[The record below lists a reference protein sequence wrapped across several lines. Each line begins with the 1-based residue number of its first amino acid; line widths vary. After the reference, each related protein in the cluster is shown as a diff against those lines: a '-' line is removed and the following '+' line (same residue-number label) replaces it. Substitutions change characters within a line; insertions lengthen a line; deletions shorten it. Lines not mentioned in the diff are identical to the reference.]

1 MKVSEILAGS
11 TKAYPSIE
19 IVPPLRGIT
28 KDELLE
34 SIAPF
39 MEFSPKYINVTS
51 HRDEF
56 EYREEAD
63 GSFSRHLLRNRI
75 NETTVCAAIMSKYD
89 VEVVPHLICGGST
102 KEEIESKLDNL
113 EFLGINNIVAL
124 RGDSMT
130 GEKRFTPTPGGYSFA
145 SELVEGIRSYQ
156 GSAGYKRKRGMD
168 SSTSLGMTEG
178 GNGMTEGGN
187 GKTERGNGM
196 TEKELGRGKRL
207 AEERFFCIGVGAYP
221 EKHFEAANIETD
233 ILNLKRKVDAGADYI
248 ITQMFFDNKVYYDFV
263 EKCRAAGITVPIVPG
278 LKPLSTARQISV
290 LPEAFSLDIPLE
302 LTGEIEK
309 HRNDKEAVYRI
320 GTEWCTM
327 QCKDLLK
334 HGVPAV
340 HFYTMGKSRNIT
352 DILRECF

>member
-1 MKVSEILAGS
+1 MKISEILAGS

-51 HRDEF
+51 HRDEY
-56 EYREEAD
+56 EYRQEAD

-102 KEEIESKLDNL
+102 KEEVESKLDNL
-113 EFLGINNIVAL
+113 TFLGINNIVAL
-124 RGDSMT
+124 RGDSMA
-130 GEKRFTPTPGGYSFA
+130 GEKRFTPTPGGYGYA
-145 SELVEGIRSYQ
+145 SELVEGIRNYQ
-156 GSAGYKRKRGMD
+156 GSNSYRR
-168 SSTSLGMTEG
+168 
-178 GNGMTEGGN
+178 
-187 GKTERGNGM
+187 
-196 TEKELGRGKRL
+196 GRGSE
-207 AEERFFCIGVGAYP
+207 ADDRFFCIGVGAYP

-233 ILNLKRKVDAGADYI
+233 ILNLKKKVDAGADYI
-248 ITQMFFDNKVYYDFV
+248 ITQMFFDNQVYYDFV
-263 EKCRAAGITVPIVPG
+263 EKCRAAGITVPIIPG
-278 LKPLSTARQISV
+278 LKPISTARQVSV

-302 LTGEIEK
+302 LTQEIEK
-309 HRNDKEAVYRI
+309 NSTAKDAVYRI

-327 QCKDLLK
+327 QCKDLIA

>member
-1 MKVSEILAGS
+1 MKVSEILAS
-11 TKAYPSIE
+11 SQKAFPSIE

-28 KDELLE
+28 KDELLD

-39 MEFSPKYINVTS
+39 MEFKPKYINVTS

-56 EYREEAD
+56 EYREAED
-63 GSFSRHLLRNRI
+63 GTFSRHLIRNRI
-75 NETTVCAAIMSKYD
+75 SETTVCAAIMSKYD
-89 VEVVPHLICGGST
+89 VEVVPHLICGGNT
-102 KEEIESKLDNL
+102 KEEIESRLDNL
-113 EFLGINNIVAL
+113 AFMGINNIVAL

-130 GEKRFTPTPGGYSFA
+130 GEKRFSPTPGGYSYA

-156 GSAGYKRKRGMD
+156 GSNAYRRSRGLQTD
-168 SSTSLGMTEG
+168 D
-178 GNGMTEGGN
+178 
-187 GKTERGNGM
+187 RY
-196 TEKELGRGKRL
+196 
-207 AEERFFCIGVGAYP
+207 FCIGVGGYP

-233 ILNLKRKVDAGADYI
+233 ILNLKKKVDAGADYI

-263 EKCRAAGITVPIVPG
+263 DRCRAAGITVPVIPG
-278 LKPLSTARQISV
+278 LKPISTPKQLTT

-302 LTGEIEK
+302 LTCEIEK
-309 HRNDKEAVYRI
+309 HRNDKDAVYRI

-340 HFYTMGKSRNIT
+340 HFYTMGKSRNIR

>member
-11 TKAYPSIE
+11 SKAYPSIE

-28 KDELLE
+28 KEELLE

-63 GSFSRHLLRNRI
+63 GTFSRHLLRNRI
-75 NETTVCAAIMSKYD
+75 SETTVCAAIMSKYD

-102 KEEIESKLDNL
+102 IEEIESKLDNMA
-113 EFLGINNIVAL
+113 FLGINNIVAL
-124 RGDSMT
+124 RGDSMA
-130 GEKRFTPTPGGYSFA
+130 GEKRFTPTPGGYRYA

-156 GSAGYKRKRGMD
+156 GSNSYRRSRGLEAD
-168 SSTSLGMTEG
+168 D
-178 GNGMTEGGN
+178 
-187 GKTERGNGM
+187 
-196 TEKELGRGKRL
+196 
-207 AEERFFCIGVGAYP
+207 RFFCIGVGAYP

-233 ILNLKRKVDAGADYI
+233 ILNLKKKVDAGADYI
-248 ITQMFFDNKVYYDFV
+248 ITQMFFDNNIYYDFV
-263 EKCRAAGITVPIVPG
+263 EKCRAAGIDVPIIPG
-278 LKPLSTARQISV
+278 LKPISTARQISV

-302 LTGEIEK
+302 LTQEIEK
-309 HRNDKEAVYRI
+309 HKNDRDAVYRI
-320 GTEWCTM
+320 GTEWCTA
-327 QCKDLLK
+327 QCKDLLQ
-334 HGVPAV
+334 HNVPAV

>member
-1 MKVSEILAGS
+1 MKVSEILASS

-28 KDELLE
+28 KDELLD

-63 GSFSRHLLRNRI
+63 GTFSRHLLRNRI
-75 NETTVCAAIMSKYD
+75 SETTVCAAIMSKYD

-102 KEEIESKLDNL
+102 IEEIESKLDNMA
-113 EFLGINNIVAL
+113 FLGINNIVAL
-124 RGDSMT
+124 RGDSMA
-130 GEKRFTPTPGGYSFA
+130 GEKRFTPTPGGYRYA
-145 SELVEGIRSYQ
+145 SELVEGIRAYQ
-156 GSAGYKRKRGMD
+156 GSNSYRRSRGLEAD
-168 SSTSLGMTEG
+168 D
-178 GNGMTEGGN
+178 
-187 GKTERGNGM
+187 
-196 TEKELGRGKRL
+196 
-207 AEERFFCIGVGAYP
+207 RFFCIGVGAYP

-233 ILNLKRKVDAGADYI
+233 ILNLKKKVDAGADYI
-248 ITQMFFDNKVYYDFV
+248 ITQMFFDNQVYYDFV
-263 EKCRAAGITVPIVPG
+263 ERCRAAGINVPIIPG
-278 LKPLSTARQISV
+278 LKPISTARQISV

-302 LTGEIEK
+302 LTQEIEK
-309 HRNDKEAVYRI
+309 HKNDKDAVYHI
-320 GTEWCTM
+320 GTEWCTA
-327 QCKDLLK
+327 QCKDLLQ
-334 HGVPAV
+334 HNVPAV